1 MTTLAFRAI
10 LRLDEIGCILNRDEK
25 SVQIRGGG
33 SRLVVSESLK
43 LDQDLVAAA
52 KKGRLQR
59 LDMATLKARLAAS
72 KARVIS
78 IRVPVREDRS
88 R

>member
-1 MTTLAFRAI
+1 
-10 LRLDEIGCILNRDEK
+10 
-25 SVQIRGGG
+25 
-33 SRLVVSESLK
+33 LVVSESLK

-72 KARVIS
+72 KARVTS